1 MYVLVCMITSV
12 PKVAY
17 TIGTRLNLVNEVC
30 DLGVL
35 IDVHLSVKS
44 QQRQTRTVINDT
56 SHIID

>member
-1 MYVLVCMITSV
+1 MITSV